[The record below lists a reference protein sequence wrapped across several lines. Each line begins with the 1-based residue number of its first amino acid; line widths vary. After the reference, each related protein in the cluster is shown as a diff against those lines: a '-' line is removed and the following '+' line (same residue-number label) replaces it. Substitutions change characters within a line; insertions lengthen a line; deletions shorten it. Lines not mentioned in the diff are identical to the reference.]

1 MNLYCDNQSVV
12 YIASNSIF
20 HGRMKHM
27 EVDCYFI
34 RDAILLHKNSSHVSS
49 EEQLAGIFTKAL
61 GSLKSSNHCDKL
73 YLYDIHTPA
82 LGGVLQPTDQ

>member
-1 MNLYCDNQSVV
+1 
-12 YIASNSIF
+12 
-20 HGRMKHM
+20 MKHI

-34 RDAILLHKNSSHVSS
+34 RDAILLHKNSSHFST
-49 EEQLAGIFTKAL
+49 EEQLADIFTKVL
-61 GSLKSSNHCDKL
+61 GSLKSSNHCDK